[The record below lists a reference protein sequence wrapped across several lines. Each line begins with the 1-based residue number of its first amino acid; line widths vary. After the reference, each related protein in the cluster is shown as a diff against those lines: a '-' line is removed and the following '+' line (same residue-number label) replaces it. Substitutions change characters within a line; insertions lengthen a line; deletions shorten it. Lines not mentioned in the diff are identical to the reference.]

1 MSAST
6 LAPPVAAPGVSP
18 ASPSTTLNR
27 VVAFVADDTSE
38 AALRTGLLG
47 LAADLVIKRG
57 NIRQAIRF
65 LEKDA
70 DLQAVIVDV
79 TGAEDPLAALEH
91 LSQVCPPDVVVA
103 VIGDAVDIGFY
114 RLLVNE
120 IGVVEYMPKPLTR
133 DLVERLLLR
142 HLAPSQAQQ
151 PGSRGGHVVAVCG
164 ASGGA
169 GASTIAVSTAI
180 ELAESVKGNVALLDL
195 NLQHGG
201 TALMLG
207 ARPGPGLRIALE
219 DPDQADALL
228 LERTAIQVE
237 PRLRLIAADEAL
249 GSGISITEPG
259 ARKVLS
265 LVRQKFNFVVVDLP
279 MPLRPELHQV
289 LTLARHV
296 IVVMAPDIASAR
308 NARAIR
314 QLAMTLSGADR
325 VISLVNRCDMK
336 GGLSAAM
343 LEKALGSSPGITMPE
358 LGRRMPEAVN
368 MGTPA
373 IRSVPEL
380 RKHLAPLIQEI
391 AAIPGEKSSNS
402 WLRRLLRK

>member
-1 MSAST
+1 MSTS
-6 LAPPVAAPGVSP
+6 LLAAPKAAQA
-18 ASPSTTLNR
+18 ASSTQLNR
-27 VVAFVADDTSE
+27 IVAFVTDDISE
-38 AALRTGLLG
+38 AALRTGLAG
-47 LAADLVIKRG
+47 LPNELVLKRG

-65 LEKDA
+65 LEKDS

-79 TGAEDPLAALEH
+79 TGTEDPLAALEH
-91 LSQVCPPDVVVA
+91 LSQVCPPNVVVA
-103 VIGDAVDIGFY
+103 VVGDAVDIAFY

-133 DLVERLLLR
+133 DLVERLLPR
-142 HLAPSQAQQ
+142 HFAPDQAHQ
-151 PGSRGGHVVAVCG
+151 PGTRGGHVIAVCG

-180 ELAESVKGNVALLDL
+180 ELAEVVKGNVALLDL
-195 NLQHGG
+195 NLQHGA

-228 LERTAIQVE
+228 LERTAIQLG

-259 ARKVLS
+259 ARQVLS

-296 IVVMAPDIASAR
+296 VVVMAPDVASAR

-314 QLAMTLSGADR
+314 QLAMTLAGADR
-325 VISLVNRCDMK
+325 VVPMVNRSDMK
-336 GGLSAAM
+336 GGLSSTM
-343 LEKALGSSPGITMPE
+343 LEKALGSPSRVSVPE

-368 MGTPA
+368 LGIPA
-373 IRSVPEL
+373 IRRVPDL

-391 AAIPGEKSSNS
+391 AAIHGIKSSES
-402 WLRRLLRK
+402 WIRRLLRK